1 MSASSVVASLAL
13 VLFVG
18 TSARAQPSLPECEV
32 SPPPI
37 ELPEVPPS
45 QGWEVCISPGVS
57 TTLRF
62 DAPLPPGAV
71 VLRGR
76 ERFVDVLMGTHS
88 FMVLPSA
95 ALQPGERFEVEVRFG
110 DGSAPTNATFW
121 LVVHPAVATHQVNV
135 LRHPRTV
142 EDYQRENQA
151 EREKS
156 QRLAR
161 EMERMRAE
169 HGPGGL
175 TGLIANGW
183 VTVLGKGVQ
192 AKSIGESVTRASTNA
207 LKVYQVDSYRSNLV
221 DVTKARVAVAVE
233 LKNRGGGQP
242 WVVKGAALM
251 VLGGEARSVSTFWQS
266 EPLDSDAEK
275 AGWVVVELELPVAEL
290 QGPRT
295 LKLWDESGGRLVTLG
310 NVTFP

>member
-1 MSASSVVASLAL
+1 VSPVSVVGSLVL

-18 TSARAQPSLPECEV
+18 ANALAQSPVPECEV
-32 SPPPI
+32 SPPPM
-37 ELPEVPPS
+37 ELPEVPSS
-45 QGWEVCISPGVS
+45 QGWEVCIRPEVA

-76 ERFVDVLMGTHS
+76 ERFVDVFMGTHS
-88 FMVLPSA
+88 LTVLPSA
-95 ALQPGERFEVEVRFG
+95 DLRPGERFKVEVRFG
-110 DGSAPTNATFW
+110 DGAAPTSATFW
-121 LVVHPAVATHQVNV
+121 LIAHPAVATHQVNV

-161 EMERMRAE
+161 EVERMRAE

-183 VTVLGKGVQ
+183 VTASGKGVQ
-192 AKSIGESVTRASTNA
+192 AKSIKESVTRVSTHAPSVN
-207 LKVYQVDSYRSNLV
+207 QVDSYRSNLV
-221 DVTKARVAVAVE
+221 EAAKARVAVAVE
-233 LKNRGGGQP
+233 LKNPGEQP
-242 WVVKGAALM
+242 WVVKGAELE
-251 VLGGEARSVSTFWQS
+251 LSGRDARPMSTVWQS
-266 EPLDSDAEK
+266 EPQASNAEK
-275 AGWVVVELELPVAEL
+275 TTWVVVELELPIAEL